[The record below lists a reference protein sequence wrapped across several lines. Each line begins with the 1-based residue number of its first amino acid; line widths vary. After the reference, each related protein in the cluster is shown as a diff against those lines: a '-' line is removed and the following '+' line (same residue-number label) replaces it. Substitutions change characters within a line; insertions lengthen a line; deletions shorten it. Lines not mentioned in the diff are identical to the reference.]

1 MCGSCTMEQIAD
13 RYNLTSKWAV
23 KDFVKWHRLQG
34 DEPAEVEA
42 GGPGVGEVAFL
53 ERKIADLQAQL
64 DHERMRTLSLETI
77 IDIAEREEG
86 IDIRKKSVSGQ
97 SRQ

>member
-1 MCGSCTMEQIAD
+1 MQ
-13 RYNLTSKWAV
+13 
-23 KDFVKWHRLQG
+23 HPRLS
-34 DEPAEVEA
+34 
-42 GGPGVGEVAFL
+42 
-53 ERKIADLQAQL
+53 ADLQAQL
-64 DHERMRTLSLETI
+64 EHERMRTLSLETI